1 MTTRQKGE
9 TCWFHSIL
17 NGFYMSRSARILL
30 MKKAKQFKSDKEV
43 PLKSCPRV
51 GSAMFWE
58 YVYRHGQGANF
69 NQNKVIKNSGL
80 RSKNNKTNYGTG
92 LDLGRFLDLTFPGEY
107 AWINSRIRST
117 GEFIHSKPVKMNK
130 NPVLEPP
137 QIIACSFPYANLTL
151 APKELLVLGKRYKFS
166 HAMINGGSIYQNKG
180 HSIAVTRTKLY
191 DPMNGSL
198 KNISLD
204 NKTLY
209 RWYFNMYGTTE
220 TRFQNVLVY
229 LKI

>member
-17 NGFYMSRSARILL
+17 NGFYMSRGARVLL
-30 MKKAKQFKSDKEV
+30 MKKAKQFKINKEV

-58 YVYRHGQGANF
+58 YVYRHGRGAHF
-69 NQNKVIKNSGL
+69 DQNKVIKNSGL
-80 RSKNNKTNYGTG
+80 RSKTNKTNFGTG
-92 LDLGRFLDLTFPGEY
+92 LDLGRFLDLTFPSEY

-117 GEFIHSKPVKMNK
+117 GEFVHSKPVKMNK
-130 NPVLEPP
+130 SPVKEPP
-137 QIIACSFPYANLTL
+137 QIIACSFPYANITL
-151 APKELLVLGKRYKFS
+151 APKTLLILGQKYKFS
-166 HAMINGGSIYQNKG
+166 HAMINGGSIFQYTG

-191 DPMNGSL
+191 DPMTGSL
-198 KNISLD
+198 RTISLD
-204 NKTLY
+204 DNTLY
-209 RWYFNMYGTTE
+209 KWYFKLYGTTE

-229 LKI
+229 LKM